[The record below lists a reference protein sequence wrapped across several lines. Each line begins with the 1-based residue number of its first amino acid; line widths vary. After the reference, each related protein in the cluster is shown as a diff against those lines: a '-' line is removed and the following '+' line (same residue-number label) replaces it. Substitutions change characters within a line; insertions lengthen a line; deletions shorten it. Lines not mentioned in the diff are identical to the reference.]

1 MERLTSVAELRAAV
15 ADARRAGKR
24 IGFVPTMG
32 ALHDG
37 HLSLVDDA
45 RRRAD
50 IAVMS
55 IFVNP
60 LQFGPNEDFA
70 RYPRDVDGD
79 AHKAER
85 RRVDLLFLPDVDT
98 MYPAGRSVTVEPGP
112 AASRWEGEIR
122 PGHFAGVLTVVAK
135 LFNIVQPDIA
145 VFGQK
150 DLQQVTLVQ
159 AMVRDLDIPV
169 DVVVHPIVRESDGLA
184 LSSRNAYLSADDR
197 PRARALSQALRM
209 IRHAHAK
216 GERRSDALVKAGRSP
231 LESAGIPV
239 DYLAVVDSRTLE
251 PAATADTGTPV
262 ILAARFGATRL
273 IDNTILGVPD
283 AALDT

>member
-1 MERLTSVAELRAAV
+1 
-15 ADARRAGKR
+15 
-24 IGFVPTMG
+24 MG

-37 HLSLVDDA
+37 HLALVDDA

-70 RYPRDVDGD
+70 RYPRDVEGD
-79 AHKAER
+79 AVKSQQ
-85 RRVDLLFLPDVDT
+85 RRVDLLFLPDVET

-135 LFNIVQPDIA
+135 LLNLVQPDLA

-169 DVVVHPIVRESDGLA
+169 EVVVHPIVREADGLA
-184 LSSRNAYLSADDR
+184 LSSRNAYLTASDR
-197 PRARALSQALRM
+197 PRARTLSEALRT
-209 IRHAHAK
+209 IRRAYDT
-216 GERRSDALVKAGRSP
+216 GERRADALVAIGRKP
-231 LESAGIPV
+231 LESANIPV
-239 DYLAVVDSRTLE
+239 DYLAIVDPRTLD
-251 PAATADTGTPV
+251 PATTAGAGTPV
-262 ILAARFGATRL
+262 IVAARFGSTRL
-273 IDNTILGVPD
+273 IDNTVLGVSDPTLD
-283 AALDT
+283 A